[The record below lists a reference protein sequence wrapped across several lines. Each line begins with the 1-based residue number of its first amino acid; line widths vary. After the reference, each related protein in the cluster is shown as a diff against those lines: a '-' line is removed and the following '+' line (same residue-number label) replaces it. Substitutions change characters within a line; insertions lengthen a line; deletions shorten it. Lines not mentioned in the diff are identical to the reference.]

1 VAAITPFLFRRIT
14 STWARIYTRLSEE
27 NLWPPWQ
34 ATHVEQGH
42 RQLLQKSVSRRAQPH
57 GRGQLALLVAAGMLT
72 APGCTSWGDY
82 WRNNMKVG
90 PTYQRPIAPVEPEW
104 IDADD
109 PQVRSECEVES
120 QWWRQFNDPV
130 LDQLVLQAYEQNLSL
145 REAGFRVLA
154 SRAAYN
160 ITVGGFMPQAQGAI
174 AEYARWQLSNNVD
187 AFQNLSIPPFSL
199 WQTGFNL
206 SWELDLWG
214 KIRRKIESAAAEYQA
229 RVEEYDGVLVTLI
242 ADVADRYVDYRV
254 ACHQVADLQRL
265 LKIQRDS
272 LQVAIDRFE
281 GGITSELDV
290 SQARLNLTKTEA
302 LIPYYEREAR
312 LATNAL
318 CMLLG
323 IPPEDL
329 ALRLGEADIPTVP
342 ASLVIGIPAE
352 LVRRRPDVRQ
362 AERLVAAQCA
372 QIGVAE
378 AQLYPSF
385 SINGYL
391 GVYANEIGQLFES
404 DSLYGFVAPVVD
416 WKILNYGRLLNNIRQ
431 QDAKFLALSA
441 TYQQTVL
448 RAGRE
453 AEDGIVTT
461 IKARI
466 AADKQREA
474 VAAASRSA
482 ELVEIQYKEGAS
494 DFNRVFVVQQ
504 TQVTEQIRLNTSVGG
519 VAKGMIKIYRALGGG
534 WQLRLDALAASGQCC
549 KPLPSVEGTHCD
561 DYIGK
566 QPPAGF
572 DAWCLWPEWLRGKKP
587 R

>member
-1 VAAITPFLFRRIT
+1 MPSKDTLARAVCDRAVTTMTPFLWLWKKSMRACFHTGIHHERPCLPRAPTDTPAGNSLGPGPARQRRC
-14 STWARIYTRLSEE
+14 
-27 NLWPPWQ
+27 
-34 ATHVEQGH
+34 
-42 RQLLQKSVSRRAQPH
+42 
-57 GRGQLALLVAAGMLT
+57 GQLSLLLAVCMLA

-90 PTYQRPIAPVEPEW
+90 PTYQRPIAPVEPTW

-109 PQVRSECEVES
+109 PQVRSECDVES

-130 LDQLVLQAYEQNLSL
+130 LDQLVLQAYEQNLTL

-160 ITVGGFMPQAQGAI
+160 ITVGGFMPQAQGGI

-187 AFQNLSIPPFSL
+187 AFENLSIPPFSL

-229 RVEEYDGVLVTLI
+229 SVEEYDGVLVTLI

-254 ACHQVADLQRL
+254 ARHQVADLEQL

-272 LQVAIDRFE
+272 LQVANDRFE

-290 SQARLNLTKTEA
+290 SQARLNLAKTEA

-329 ALRLGEADIPTVP
+329 ALRLGEGDIPTVP

-352 LVRRRPDVRQ
+352 LIRRRPDVRQ

-431 QDAKFLALSA
+431 QDARFLAVSA

-466 AADKQREA
+466 AANKQLEA

-534 WQLRLDALAASGQCC
+534 WQLRLDTLAASGQCC
-549 KPLPSVEGTHCD
+549 KPLPSVDGSLCD
-561 DYIGK
+561 D
-566 QPPAGF
+566 
-572 DAWCLWPEWLRGKKP
+572 
-587 R
+587 

>member
-1 VAAITPFLFRRIT
+1 
-14 STWARIYTRLSEE
+14 
-27 NLWPPWQ
+27 
-34 ATHVEQGH
+34 
-42 RQLLQKSVSRRAQPH
+42 
-57 GRGQLALLVAAGMLT
+57 
-72 APGCTSWGDY
+72 
-82 WRNNMKVG
+82 MKVG
-90 PTYQRPIAPVEPEW
+90 PTYLRPVGPVESEW

-109 PQVRSECEVES
+109 PQVRSECEIET

-130 LDQLVLQAYEQNLSL
+130 LDQLILQAYEQNLSL

-160 ITVGGFMPQAQGAI
+160 ITVGGFFPQSQNAI
-174 AEYARWQLSNNVD
+174 AEYARWQLSNNVN
-187 AFQNLSIPPFSL
+187 AFENLSIPPFSI
-199 WQTGFNL
+199 WATGFNL

-214 KIRRKIESAAAEYQA
+214 KLRRNIESAGAKYQA
-229 RVEEYDGVLVTLI
+229 SVEEYDGVLVTLI
-242 ADVADRYVDYRV
+242 ADVADRYVEYRV
-254 ACHQVADLQRL
+254 AQKQVADLHRL
-265 LKIQRDS
+265 AGIQRES

-290 SQARLNLTKTEA
+290 SQAKLNLAKTEA
-302 LIPYYEREAR
+302 LIPTFERQAR

-318 CMLLG
+318 CLLLG

-329 ALRLGEADIPTVP
+329 TLRLGGGEIPAVP
-342 ASLVIGIPAE
+342 PSLAIGIPAD
-352 LVRRRPDVRQ
+352 LLRRRPDVRQ
-362 AERLVAAQCA
+362 AERMVAAQCA

-378 AQLYPSF
+378 AELYPSF

-391 GVYANEIGQLFES
+391 GVYANELGQLFES
-404 DSLYGFVAPVVD
+404 DSMYGFVAPVVD
-416 WKILNYGRLLNNIRQ
+416 WKILNYGRLLNNIRK
-431 QDAKFLALSA
+431 QDAQFQSLANA
-441 TYQQTVL
+441 YQEIVL

-461 IKARI
+461 IKARL
-466 AADKQREA
+466 AAGKQAEA
-474 VAAASRSA
+474 VDAASRSA

-504 TQVTEQIRLNTSVGG
+504 NQVTEQVRLNNNVGE
-519 VAKGMIKIYRALGGG
+519 VARGMIQTYRALGGG
-534 WQLRLDALAASGQCC
+534 WQLRLEELAASGQCC
-549 KPLPSVEGTHCD
+549 KPLPSVDGGACD

-572 DAWCLWPEWLRGKKP
+572 DAWCLWPEWFRRRKA

>member
-1 VAAITPFLFRRIT
+1 
-14 STWARIYTRLSEE
+14 
-27 NLWPPWQ
+27 
-34 ATHVEQGH
+34 
-42 RQLLQKSVSRRAQPH
+42 
-57 GRGQLALLVAAGMLT
+57 
-72 APGCTSWGDY
+72 
-82 WRNNMKVG
+82 MKVG

-109 PQVRSECEVES
+109 PQVRSECEGEA
-120 QWWRQFNDPV
+120 QGWRQFNDPV

-174 AEYARWQLSNNVD
+174 AEYARWQLSNNVG

-329 ALRLGEADIPTVP
+329 ARRLGEADIPTVP